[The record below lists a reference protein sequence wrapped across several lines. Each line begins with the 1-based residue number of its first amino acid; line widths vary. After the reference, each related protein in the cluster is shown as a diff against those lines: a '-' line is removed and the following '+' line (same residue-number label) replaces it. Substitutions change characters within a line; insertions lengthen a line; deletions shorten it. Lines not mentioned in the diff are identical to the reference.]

1 MNKILT
7 GCPLFKGIELQEIE
21 NVFEGIFSQTKI
33 FREGEIIA
41 YQDERVEHLMIVI
54 SGIARGEMV
63 DFSGK
68 TIVIEEIESPRPL
81 APAFIFGMNNKY
93 PVNIVSQTETTVLKI
108 PKPEFVKMMQKSDKL
123 LINFMNNVSGRA
135 QFLSQ
140 KLKFLSFH
148 SIKGKFAYYILNL
161 AKNNNTNYVTLPASQ
176 AKLAELFGV
185 TRPAL
190 ARAIREMHN
199 DRLIRADAKNIQI
212 LNTFELYELMK

>member
-33 FREGEIIA
+33 FHEGEIIA

>member
-1 MNKILT
+1 MNIILT
-7 GCPLFKGIELQEIE
+7 GCPLFRGFESQEIE
-21 NVFEGIFSQTKI
+21 NIFEEIFYQTKN
-33 FREGEIIA
+33 FHEGEIIA

-54 SGIARGEMV
+54 NGVARGEMV

-81 APAFIFGMNNKY
+81 APAFIFGMNNQY
-93 PVNIVSQTETTVLKI
+93 PVNIVSQTETTVVKI
-108 PKPEFVKMMQKSDKL
+108 PKPEFVKMMQKSDRL

-185 TRPAL
+185 TRPSL

>member
-1 MNKILT
+1 MNIILAS
-7 GCPLFKGIELQEIE
+7 CPLFRGIESQEIE
-21 NVFEGIFSQTKI
+21 DIFEGIFYQTKN
-33 FREGEIIA
+33 FSEGEIIA

-54 SGIARGEMV
+54 NGMARGEMV

-81 APAFIFGMNNKY
+81 APAFIFGMNNQY
-93 PVNIVSQTETTVLKI
+93 PVNIVSQTETTVVKI
-108 PKPEFVKMMQKSDKL
+108 PKPEFVKMMKKSDKL

-185 TRPAL
+185 TRPSL

-212 LNTFELYELMK
+212 LNTFELYELMR

>member
-1 MNKILT
+1 MNIILAS
-7 GCPLFKGIELQEIE
+7 CPLFRGIESHEIE
-21 NVFEGIFSQTKI
+21 RIFEGIFYQSKN
-33 FREGEIIA
+33 FSEGEIIA

-54 SGIARGEMV
+54 NGIARGEMV

-81 APAFIFGMNNKY
+81 APAFIFGMNNQY
-93 PVNIVSQTETTVLKI
+93 PVNIVSQTETTVVKI
-108 PKPEFVKMMQKSDKL
+108 PKPEFVKMMQKSDNL

-185 TRPAL
+185 TRPSL

>member
-108 PKPEFVKMMQKSDKL
+108 PKTEFVKMMQKSDKL

-199 DRLIRADAKNIQI
+199 DRLIRADAKSIQI

>member
-1 MNKILT
+1 MNNILT
-7 GCPLFKGIELQEIE
+7 GCPLFRGLESQEIE
-21 NVFEGIFSQTKI
+21 NVFEGIFFQTKV
-33 FREGEIIA
+33 FHEGEIIA

-81 APAFIFGMNNKY
+81 APAFVFGMNNTY

-212 LNTFELYELMK
+212 LNTFELYELMR

>member
-1 MNKILT
+1 
-7 GCPLFKGIELQEIE
+7 
-21 NVFEGIFSQTKI
+21 
-33 FREGEIIA
+33 
-41 YQDERVEHLMIVI
+41 
-54 SGIARGEMV
+54 
-63 DFSGK
+63 
-68 TIVIEEIESPRPL
+68 
-81 APAFIFGMNNKY
+81 
-93 PVNIVSQTETTVLKI
+93 
-108 PKPEFVKMMQKSDKL
+108 
-123 LINFMNNVSGRA
+123 
-135 QFLSQ
+135 LSQ

-161 AKNNNTNYVTLPASQ
+161 AKNNNTNYITLPASQ

>member
-1 MNKILT
+1 MNIILT
-7 GCPLFKGIELQEIE
+7 GCPLFRVIESQEIE
-21 NVFEGIFSQTKI
+21 NIFEEIFYQTKN
-33 FREGEIIA
+33 FHEGEIIA

-54 SGIARGEMV
+54 SGVARGEMV

-81 APAFIFGMNNKY
+81 APAFIFGMNNQY
-93 PVNIVSQTETTVLKI
+93 PVNIVSQTETTVVKI

-185 TRPAL
+185 TRPSL